1 MEEHPALWG
10 ERGSVSHSL
19 QRLLFLFLHI
29 HMALSVSS
37 CRFTQGV
44 GHLRNKY
51 SSSLQE
57 TAIST
62 QSAHQ
67 QVDEG
72 PQGSSYLSQ
81 TSRTSG
87 TGSGSIPGFIASP
100 EVPLSFPS
108 HMRSRNTQ
116 NNLVMTQLNN
126 RTAAGNK
133 VSSVKDRK
141 KSNRKSKSTYKHV
154 PHREKPAHVVARR
167 NARERR
173 RVQVKKQCLSDV
185 CYIFLVFSL
194 IEC

>member
-1 MEEHPALWG
+1 
-10 ERGSVSHSL
+10 
-19 QRLLFLFLHI
+19 
-29 HMALSVSS
+29 MALSASS

-44 GHLRNKY
+44 GHLPNKY
-51 SSSLQE
+51 STFLQE

-62 QSAHQ
+62 QSAHP

-87 TGSGSIPGFIASP
+87 TRSDSIPGFTASP
-100 EVPLSFPS
+100 EAPLSFPS

-126 RTAAGNK
+126 GTAAGNK
-133 VSSVKDRK
+133 AGSVKDRK

-154 PHREKPAHVVARR
+154 PHREKPAHLVARR

-173 RVQVKKQCLSDV
+173 RVQVKKNPA
-185 CYIFLVFSL
+185 FLKCVSYFFL
-194 IEC
+194 FFP

>member
-1 MEEHPALWG
+1 M
-10 ERGSVSHSL
+10 SHSI

-29 HMALSVSS
+29 HMALSASS

-44 GHLRNKY
+44 GHLPNKY
-51 SSSLQE
+51 STFLQE

-87 TGSGSIPGFIASP
+87 TRSDSIPGFTASP
-100 EVPLSFPS
+100 EAPLSFPS
-108 HMRSRNTQ
+108 HMHSRNTQ

-126 RTAAGNK
+126 GTAAGNK
-133 VSSVKDRK
+133 AGSVKDRK

-154 PHREKPAHVVARR
+154 PHREKPAHLVARR

-173 RVQVKKQCLSDV
+173 RVQVK
-185 CYIFLVFSL
+185 
-194 IEC
+194 